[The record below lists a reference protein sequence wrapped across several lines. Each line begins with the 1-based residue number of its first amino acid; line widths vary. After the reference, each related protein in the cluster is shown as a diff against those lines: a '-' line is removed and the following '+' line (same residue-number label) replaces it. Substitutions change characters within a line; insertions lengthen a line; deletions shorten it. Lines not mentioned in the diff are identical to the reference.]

1 MAAVAAAPAVQS
13 SGGSASATADS
24 YSLEGSLLL
33 AAPVTLALGYYLVL
47 GPRILPFVRRND
59 SFRRSETH

>member
-13 SGGSASATADS
+13 SGGSATADS

-59 SFRRSETH
+59 GFRRSETH